1 MEYSVGQVLFI
12 MMPKEMA
19 VIPVQ
24 VSERIVRETLDGQAT
39 SYMLSVP
46 GKERAVSLEKVPGVV
61 YTSLSDVKTGMI
73 ENVTS
78 VISSLV
84 DRAEKIA
91 QQSFN
96 YSTESAMHDATVKYE
111 KKDQELATDEANVTF
126 PDGTVAK
133 VSLPKDLQ

>member
-12 MMPKEMA
+12 MLPKEMS
-19 VIPVQ
+19 VVPVQ
-24 VSERIVRETLDGQAT
+24 VSERIVRETLEGEMT
-39 SYMLSVP
+39 SYMITVP
-46 GKERAVSLEKVPGVV
+46 GKDRSVSLEKLPGTV
-61 YTSLSDVKTGMI
+61 YTSLPDVKTGMI
-73 ENVTS
+73 ENVTT

-84 DRAEKIA
+84 ERAEKIA
-91 QQSFN
+91 QRSFN

-111 KKDQELATDEANVTF
+111 KAEKPLAQDEANVTF